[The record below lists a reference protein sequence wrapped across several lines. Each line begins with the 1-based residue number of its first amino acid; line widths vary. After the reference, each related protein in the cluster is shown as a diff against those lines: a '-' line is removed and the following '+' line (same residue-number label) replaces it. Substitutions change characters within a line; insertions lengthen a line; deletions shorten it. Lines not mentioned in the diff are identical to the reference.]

1 MKVFVASCACLS
13 LLAGFAWAQQNRL
26 PSEQAKAYA
35 KVCVERAA
43 AVLADPPI
51 KMDVDPDKPCAERG
65 EGGGAMIVPDKK
77 LTEKVLAGAGSDV
90 VPVGQLWFRKWTL
103 AIKGKPV
110 AQDKLRIITVNVDD
124 KDRPMPLF
132 LLGVRKKGEKDLEL
146 VVYAKDSEPLL
157 SVPLK
162 KLDQMQDLPVLTGME
177 PGRQGQRQ
185 PDAEHLG
192 QVRGGTENRQNG
204 QIAWGRYRS
213 EQERPQCFLGIVA
226 FSLLVPAA

>member
-1 MKVFVASCACLS
+1 MKVIVTSCACLS

-35 KVCVERAA
+35 KLCVDRAA

-77 LTEKVLAGAGSDV
+77 LTEKVLAGAGSNV

-103 AIKGKPV
+103 VVEGKPV

-132 LLGVRKKGEKDLEL
+132 LLGVRKKSEKDREL
-146 VVYAKDSEPLL
+146 VVYAKESEPLL

-162 KLDQMQDLPVLTGME
+162 KLDQMQDLPVLLEWSRGDKDSDNLTLNILGKYEGVLKIARTGK
-177 PGRQGQRQ
+177 
-185 PDAEHLG
+185 
-192 QVRGGTENRQNG
+192 
-204 QIAWGRYRS
+204 
-213 EQERPQCFLGIVA
+213 
-226 FSLLVPAA
+226 